1 MTLMFCA
8 TKNFYE
14 YTPATLES
22 LFQTN
27 PNVERVYLFIED
39 DIFPYE
45 LDPRVEVIN
54 LHKMEQYLDK
64 DSPNYNTP
72 YSIMT
77 MVRCYVS
84 KYLIEDKIIY
94 VDIDVLFTGDITSL
108 WEIDMGDN
116 LVCAVPEDES
126 RTRYLMH
133 INNDYARPYFNA
145 GVIMLN
151 LRAIRDEGKDDWL
164 MEMLNSKHFP
174 YPDQDV
180 LNIVCKNR
188 IIYLPNKY
196 NSCIY
201 TGGAPGSG
209 VIIHMTP
216 DKAWNYDSV
225 YNKLWKK
232 YDSYK
237 KEI

>member
-8 TKNFYE
+8 TRNFYE

-27 PNVERVYLFIED
+27 SNVERVYLFIED
-39 DIFPYE
+39 DTFPYE
-45 LDPRVEVIN
+45 LDPRVEVVN
-54 LHKMEQYLDK
+54 LHKMEQYLRK

-94 VDIDVLFTGDITSL
+94 VDIDVLFMGDITPL

-116 LVCAVPEDES
+116 LICAVPEDQS
-126 RTRYLMH
+126 RARCLMH
-133 INNDYARPYFNA
+133 LTRDYAQPYFNA
-145 GVIMLN
+145 GIVMLN
-151 LRAIRDEGKDDWL
+151 LRAIRDEGRDDWL
-164 MEMLNSKHFP
+164 MELLNSKQFP

-180 LNIVCKNR
+180 LNIVCKDR
-188 IIYLPNKY
+188 VIYLPNKY
-196 NSCIY
+196 NNCIY
-201 TGGAPGSG
+201 TGGEPGMG
-209 VIIHMTP
+209 VIVHMTP
-216 DKAWNYDSV
+216 HKAWNPNCV
-225 YNKLWKK
+225 YNKLWNK
-232 YDSYK
+232 YNSYT